1 MQREQIYKCAVQLIE
16 DTPHQLV
23 YQQRLKPKLA
33 NVTIQGGFNAYP
45 CVLVMM
51 AVLVIL
57 TLIIAPQLPYPLPII
72 ILGTLAIWYVAVM
85 WRMFRAS
92 WKGQV
97 RAHWLIVDKQAKQI
111 IQRYQ
116 YNEGHTHEMTYPA
129 AQIHALIPRD
139 FTANHWIM
147 LDYESKQYGRQRL
160 MLKEFSTQA
169 ERDAMLTKL
178 QAALNLPIQ
187 TQDADKDKGI

>member
-1 MQREQIYKCAVQLIE
+1 MMQLIE
-16 DTPHQLV
+16 DTTHQLV
-23 YQQRLKPKLA
+23 YQQRLKPRLA
-33 NVTIQGGFNAYP
+33 NVTIKGGFNAYP

-72 ILGTLAIWYVAVM
+72 ILGTLATWYVVAM
-85 WRMFRAS
+85 WMMFRAS

-97 RAHWLIVDKQAKQI
+97 REHWLIVDKQAKQV

-116 YNEGHTHEMTYPA
+116 YNDGHIHEMTYSA
-129 AQIHALIPRD
+129 VQIHALIPHD

-169 ERDAMLTKL
+169 ERDAVLVQL
-178 QAALNLPIQ
+178 QAALDLPVRANDEE
-187 TQDADKDKGI
+187 TEKVCDATH